1 MKLSVVIVNYNVK
14 HFLEQCLI
22 SVFKALEGLNGEVF
36 VVDNNSVD
44 GSVEMVIQKFP
55 GVKLI
60 ANHFNAGFS
69 KANNQAL
76 RISSGEYVLLLNPDT
91 VVEEDTFKKVIQF
104 MDEHAD
110 AGGLGVYMMDGKG
123 RFLPESKRGLP
134 SPAVAFWKLSG
145 FSSLFPKSKLFGT
158 YHLGYLDKEQ
168 VHSIDVLS
176 GAFMLIR
183 KSVLDQTGLLDEE
196 YFMYGEDI
204 DLSYRITQ
212 AGFKNYYFP
221 KTRIIHYKGES
232 TKKSSVN
239 YVLVFYKAMVIFARK
254 HFSPGHAT
262 LFSIFINLAVWLRA
276 GVALFS
282 RFLNKALIP
291 VCDAALFFIGML
303 FLKTYW
309 ESSVKALN
317 YPPFFV
323 NVVIPLYV
331 VFWLAG
337 IYLSGGYD
345 KPVKQIKILRGI
357 LSGTIFILIVYA
369 LLPETLRFSRALIL
383 IGTFWTGL
391 SALLLRNVLY
401 YAGLKSLGLYQQQ
414 RKRIIIAADGEEGNR
429 ILSMLN
435 LSGSPFNFIGFARL
449 QEYSGDQYA
458 IGRVSQL
465 QEAVKIYNA
474 DEIIFSSKDL
484 SSSEIMKLMQE
495 EIPGHVEFK
504 IAPPESMFI
513 IGSNSIDQ
521 QGDFYMVDI
530 NALSDPANRR
540 KKRIFD
546 TAISLVLLLLSPLLV
561 VLLKN
566 GTEKMVNAIKVFTG
580 KKTWI
585 GITSPSGKN
594 SFMKK
599 GVYSPAGL
607 FANKNLDETT
617 LNRIYVLYFKEY
629 EVMNDLKILWHHLKK

>member
-14 HFLEQCLI
+14 HFLEQCLL
-22 SVFKALEGLNGEVF
+22 SVFKALDGIQGEVL

-44 GSVEMVIQKFP
+44 GSVEMVMQKFP
-55 GVKLI
+55 AVKLI
-60 ANHFNAGFS
+60 PNNFNAGFS
-69 KANNQAL
+69 KANNQAI
-76 RISSGEYVLLLNPDT
+76 RISQGEYVLLLNPDT
-91 VVEEDTFKKVIQF
+91 VVEEDTFKKVIRF
-104 MDEHAD
+104 MDEHPD

-145 FSSLFPKSKLFGT
+145 LSSLFPKSKIFGR
-158 YHLGYLDKEQ
+158 YHLGYLDKEH
-168 VHSIDVLS
+168 VHSVDVLS
-176 GAFMLIR
+176 GAFMLLR
-183 KSVLDQTGLLDEE
+183 KSVLDKIGLLDEE

-204 DLSYRITQ
+204 DLSYRITK

-221 KTRIIHYKGES
+221 HTRIIHYKGES

-239 YVLVFYKAMVIFARK
+239 YVLVFYKAMVIFAKK
-254 HFSPGHAT
+254 HFSQSHAT
-262 LFSIFINLAVWLRA
+262 LFSLLINLAVWLRA
-276 GVALFS
+276 GVALLS

-291 VCDAALFFIGML
+291 LCDAALFFTGML
-303 FLKTYW
+303 FLKSYW
-309 ESSVKALN
+309 ETSVKALN

-331 VFWLAG
+331 QIWITG

-345 KPVKQIKILRGI
+345 KPVKQFKILRGI
-357 LSGTIFILIVYA
+357 LSGTIFILVVYA

-391 SALLLRNVLY
+391 SALLLRNLLY
-401 YAGLKSLGLYQQQ
+401 YAGFKSLGLYQQQ
-414 RKRIIIAADGEEGNR
+414 RKRIIIAADGEEGTR

-435 LSGSPFNFIGFARL
+435 LSGSPFTFVGFARQHEL
-449 QEYSGDQYA
+449 KDDQYA
-458 IGRVSQL
+458 IGKIAQL
-465 QEAVKIYNA
+465 PEAVKIYNA

-513 IGSNSIDQ
+513 IGSNSIDE
-521 QGDFYMVDI
+521 QGDLYMVDI
-530 NALSDPANRR
+530 NALSDPVNRR
-540 KKRIFD
+540 KKKIFD
-546 TAISLVLLLLSPLLV
+546 WIASLIILLTSPFLLL
-561 VLLKN
+561 LLKN
-566 GTEKMVNAIKVFTG
+566 GTSKITNAFKVLSG
-580 KKTWI
+580 KKTWV
-585 GITSPSGKN
+585 GIPVKSGKK
-594 SFMKK
+594 SLLKE

-607 FANKNLDETT
+607 YDNKNLNEAT
-617 LNRIYVLYFKEY
+617 LNRIYVLYLKEY